1 MLFGEIPWILTS
13 FTSSIKYG
21 KSQYLPHQGGMK
33 IMKGYEKVMK
43 IKLMN
48 ICKDLGV
55 VPGAKTSTIK
65 VYVKD
70 F

>member
-1 MLFGEIPWILTS
+1 
-13 FTSSIKYG
+13 
-21 KSQYLPHQGGMK
+21 
-33 IMKGYEKVMK
+33 MKGYEKVMK

-70 F
+70 FLNYVIKHFKISYRVKKKKDFKESKEIGTSGKK

>member
-1 MLFGEIPWILTS
+1 
-13 FTSSIKYG
+13 
-21 KSQYLPHQGGMK
+21 
-33 IMKGYEKVMK
+33 MKGYEKVMK

>member
-1 MLFGEIPWILTS
+1 
-13 FTSSIKYG
+13 
-21 KSQYLPHQGGMK
+21 
-33 IMKGYEKVMK
+33 
-43 IKLMN
+43 MN

-70 F
+70 FLNYVIKHFKISYRVKKKKKRISRKVRK